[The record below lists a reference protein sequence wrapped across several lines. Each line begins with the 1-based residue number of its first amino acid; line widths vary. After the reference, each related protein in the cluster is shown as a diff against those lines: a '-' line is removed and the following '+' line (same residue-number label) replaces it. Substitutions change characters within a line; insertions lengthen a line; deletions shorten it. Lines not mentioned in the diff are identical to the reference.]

1 MQSIVQKTNK
11 KGPAAG
17 GGSNGNMLANL
28 VKNNVRQYSM
38 IISLI
43 FIMLLFQ
50 ILTDGLL
57 LKPLN
62 ITNLIL
68 QNSYILVLAI
78 GMVLVIIT
86 GHIDLSVGS
95 IAAFVGAISAIL
107 MVNYEVPTFVAI
119 VLSLAAGALIGAWQ
133 GFWIAYVKIP
143 AFIVTLAGMLIFRGL
158 TMIVLEGKSIAP
170 FPDSFQ
176 KMSTGFIPDFG
187 GASGIHITT
196 LLVGILLSILIVAG
210 DIKNRQNQ
218 LKHNLETSSQ
228 GVFLAKL
235 AAIVIVLNLFTY
247 ALAMYEGIPNI
258 LVILAVLIVVYRF
271 FTNRMK
277 TGRHVYAIGGNE
289 KAALL
294 SGVKTKWVT
303 FWVFVN
309 MGVLSALSGL
319 LFAARLNAA
328 TPKAGNLFELDAIA
342 ACFIGGASAYGGI
355 GTVPGAIIGGLVMGI
370 MNNGMSLLGLGIDW
384 QQGIKGLVLL
394 AAVAFDIY
402 NKNKAA

>member
-1 MQSIVQKTNK
+1 M
-11 KGPAAG
+11 
-17 GGSNGNMLANL
+17 
-28 VKNNVRQYSM
+28 RQYSM
-38 IISLI
+38 IIALV
-43 FIMLLFQ
+43 FIMVLFQ

-68 QNSYILVLAI
+68 QNSYILVLAV
-78 GMVLVIIT
+78 GMLLVIVT

-95 IAAFVGAISAIL
+95 IAAFVGAISAIM
-107 MVNYEVPTFVAI
+107 MVNYEFSPFVAI
-119 VLSLAAGALIGAWQ
+119 VISLVLGAVIGAWQ
-133 GFWIAYVKIP
+133 GFWIAYVRIP
-143 AFIVTLAGMLIFRGL
+143 AFIVTLAGMLLFRGL

-170 FPDSFQ
+170 FPESFQ
-176 KMSTGFIPDFG
+176 KISSGFIPDISS
-187 GASGIHITT
+187 SGSVHLLTILIGIALSII
-196 LLVGILLSILIVAG
+196 LLVVQL
-210 DIKNRQNQ
+210 KNRRTQ
-218 LKHNLETSSQ
+218 LKHQFDVQPFGLFVT
-228 GVFLAKL
+228 KL
-235 AAIVIVLNLFTY
+235 VGLILILNIFTY
-247 ALAMYEGIPNI
+247 VLATYEGIPNI
-258 LVILAVLIVVYRF
+258 LIILGILVIIYTFV
-271 FTNRMK
+271 TNK
-277 TGRHVYAIGGNE
+277 TKAGRHIYAIGGNE

-294 SGVKTKWVT
+294 SGIKTKKMT
-303 FWVFVN
+303 FMVFVN

-355 GTVPGAIIGGLVMGI
+355 GTIPGAIIGGLVMGV

-402 NKNKAA
+402 NKNKAN

>member
-1 MQSIVQKTNK
+1 
-11 KGPAAG
+11 
-17 GGSNGNMLANL
+17 MLANL

>member
-1 MQSIVQKTNK
+1 MEPQLKSNPTTTK
-11 KGPAAG
+11 KGN
-17 GGSNGNMLANL
+17 SLKSLLQLNM
-28 VKNNVRQYSM
+28 RQYSM
-38 IISLI
+38 IIALV
-43 FIMLLFQ
+43 FIMVLFQ

-68 QNSYILVLAI
+68 QNSYILVLAV
-78 GMVLVIIT
+78 GMLLVIVT

-95 IAAFVGAISAIL
+95 IAAFVGAISAIM
-107 MVNYEVPTFVAI
+107 MVNYEFSPFVAI
-119 VLSLAAGALIGAWQ
+119 VISLVLGAVIGAWQ
-133 GFWIAYVKIP
+133 GFWIAYVRIP
-143 AFIVTLAGMLIFRGL
+143 AFIVTLAGMLLFRGL

-170 FPDSFQ
+170 FPESFQ
-176 KMSTGFIPDFG
+176 KISTGFIPDISS
-187 GASGIHITT
+187 SGSVHLLTILIGIALSII
-196 LLVGILLSILIVAG
+196 LLVVQL
-210 DIKNRQNQ
+210 KNRRTQ
-218 LKHNLETSSQ
+218 LKHQFDVQPFGLFVT
-228 GVFLAKL
+228 KL
-235 AAIVIVLNLFTY
+235 VGLILILNIFTY
-247 ALAMYEGIPNI
+247 VLATYEGIPNI
-258 LVILAVLIVVYRF
+258 LIILGILVIIYTFV
-271 FTNRMK
+271 TNK
-277 TGRHVYAIGGNE
+277 TKAGRHIYAIGGNE

-294 SGVKTKWVT
+294 SGIKTKKMT
-303 FWVFVN
+303 FMVFVN

-355 GTVPGAIIGGLVMGI
+355 GTIPGAIIGGLVMGV

-402 NKNKAA
+402 NKNKAN

>member
-1 MQSIVQKTNK
+1 MQPQNQLQKTPGLNNDSIWK
-11 KGPAAG
+11 
-17 GGSNGNMLANL
+17 SVIQNNM
-28 VKNNVRQYSM
+28 RQYSM
-38 IISLI
+38 IIALV
-43 FIMLLFQ
+43 FIMILFQ
-50 ILTDGLL
+50 VLTDGLL

-95 IAAFVGAISAIL
+95 VAAFVGAISAIL
-107 MVNYEVPTFVAI
+107 MVNYEIPTFLAVIISLLVGAI
-119 VLSLAAGALIGAWQ
+119 IGAWQ

-143 AFIVTLAGMLIFRGL
+143 AFIVTLAGMLLFRGA

-170 FPDSFQ
+170 FPESFQ
-176 KMSTGFIPDFG
+176 KISSGFIPDIG
-187 GASGIHITT
+187 SGSIHVLT
-196 LLVGILLSILIVAG
+196 LIIGFALSIIYVFTQIKSRRTEKKYNVEVSSTGMFVLKLVGLVAILNI
-210 DIKNRQNQ
+210 
-218 LKHNLETSSQ
+218 
-228 GVFLAKL
+228 
-235 AAIVIVLNLFTY
+235 FTY
-247 ALAMYEGIPNI
+247 VLATYEGIPNI
-258 LVILAVLIVVYRF
+258 LIILGVLIILYTFV
-271 FTNRMK
+271 TNK
-277 TGRHVYAIGGNE
+277 TKAGRHVYAIGGNE
-289 KAALL
+289 KAAQL
-294 SGVKTKWVT
+294 SGIKTKRMT

-309 MGVLSALSGL
+309 MGILSALSGL

-394 AAVAFDIY
+394 LAVAFDIY
-402 NKNKAA
+402 NKNKAS